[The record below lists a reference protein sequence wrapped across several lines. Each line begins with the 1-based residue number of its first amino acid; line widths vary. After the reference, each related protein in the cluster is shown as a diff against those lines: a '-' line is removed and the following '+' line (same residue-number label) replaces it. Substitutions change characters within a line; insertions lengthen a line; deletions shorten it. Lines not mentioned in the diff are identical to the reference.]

1 MRPIEFNLSLC
12 WSYRSRLAFQLQLLG
27 IELQTEKWFL
37 YISDLTFSIH
47 FFAKRTLGTHKLL
60 DNFVKPVH
68 ELGSVWHLIL
78 QVKITYFFV
87 NLWSII
93 KVMIFFFISASIS
106 SYVSQGAGASPLER
120 GASWVSEKDRLLH
133 VFLHRALLLYA
144 VGPILGSV
152 EFRPVTAL

>member
-12 WSYRSRLAFQLQLLG
+12 WSYRFRLAFQLQLLG
-27 IELQTEKWFL
+27 IELQTVKWFL

-106 SYVSQGAGASPLER
+106 SYVSQGAGASPLET
-120 GASWVSEKDRLLH
+120 
-133 VFLHRALLLYA
+133 ALLESA
-144 VGPILGSV
+144 KK
-152 EFRPVTAL
+152 TAYSTFFFIEHCCYMRSDPFWARLSLDQ